1 MYPESLIFAKFA
13 PIFLSETKKKQVFLS
28 EIIFSLVLSHLQI
41 VEVDIAELPVRLGD
55 GLQPLLPVDHV
66 LVLLVLQLREVTH
79 QLEEGSMEY
88 TYTVRK
94 VFADFAV
101 CDWWGYFKVT

>member
-1 MYPESLIFAKFA
+1 MFCTGETYFAVFFMSLNVSPFFFVRNKK
-13 PIFLSETKKKQVFLS
+13 ETSFSSK
-28 EIIFSLVLSHLQI
+28 IIFSLVLSHLQI

-94 VFADFAV
+94 FFADFAV
-101 CDWWGYFKVT
+101 CD